1 MGGSKHDCTEMGG
14 GGVITSKWT
23 FISKMRSFHRGVGF
37 FTLVFSP
44 FSAFSSLRRLY
55 HPLSNRKWLFLVFAL
70 KRQACICWHFL
81 FANFS
86 FFLDDLTYS
95 ERRLDRRRQAA
106 SLGLL
111 LCSSMCPSGCTQRFW
126 ISVGDQRRQTHSFV
140 VVFFSKNNIPH
151 LCLWF
156 CRRPISTWRNVSN
169 TGDFF
174 FFFFERLGGNHWGDV
189 N

>member
-1 MGGSKHDCTEMGG
+1 
-14 GGVITSKWT
+14 
-23 FISKMRSFHRGVGF
+23 MRSFHRGVGF

-111 LCSSMCPSGCTQRFW
+111 LCSSMCPSGCTQSFW

-140 VVFFSKNNIPH
+140 VVFFQKITSHTCAFDSVEGRSVHDEMFP
-151 LCLWF
+151 
-156 CRRPISTWRNVSN
+156 TQG
-169 TGDFF
+169 TFF
-174 FFFFERLGGNHWGDV
+174 FFFLKG
-189 N
+189 